1 MTVFTFSTFHLM
13 AVHSPAFNVEGSAQ
27 NWITGVGGPVEVGVS
42 TTVVVGVGV
51 STVVVGGGVS
61 TLAVGT
67 VGVSR
72 VVDITVEV
80 VTAGISRTTL
90 TVTGSDLISS
100 PVDAY
105 ATTWSV
111 WRPSD

>member
-1 MTVFTFSTFHLM
+1 MV
-13 AVHSPAFNVEGSAQ
+13 VHSPAFNVEGSAQ
-27 NWITGVGGPVEVGVS
+27 NWITGVGGPVGVGVS

-80 VTAGISRTTL
+80 VTAGSREPHLPLLGPT
-90 TVTGSDLISS
+90 
-100 PVDAY
+100 
-105 ATTWSV
+105 
-111 WRPSD
+111 